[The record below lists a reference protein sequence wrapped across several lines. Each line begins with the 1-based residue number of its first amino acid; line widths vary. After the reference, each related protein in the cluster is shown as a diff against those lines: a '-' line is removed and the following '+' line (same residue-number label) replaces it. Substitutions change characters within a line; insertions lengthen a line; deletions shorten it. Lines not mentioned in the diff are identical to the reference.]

1 MMEQKQ
7 VFVSS
12 SPPSSPSPSR
22 GEGIRRDFPLAGVP
36 AGTTGTVVRIDAA
49 RSGYDLMIEWNVGKA
64 KPAVHWLT
72 KREYEQYLVEAS

>member
-1 MMEQKQ
+1 
-7 VFVSS
+7 
-12 SPPSSPSPSR
+12 
-22 GEGIRRDFPLAGVP
+22 VP